1 MFTPLSAIEQQ
12 VGGGVAARELVRRAR
27 RDLAPQL
34 IELRH
39 ALLAAALLH
48 TMRAVFLLL
57 ALVAAASGLQL
68 AAAPRPAAAVA
79 TRRAAPLMAMPTIDD
94 AKNLSDDELNQE
106 IVNAQKVRCDRLAG
120 ASPPRRPRFAP
131 GVARGRLSGGG
142 ASPAAPPPQLRAFPP
157 SHDRSP
163 SPRRSCSSSARRSRR
178 GRTSNRTSSST
189 RSTASRSC
197 RAC

>member
-1 MFTPLSAIEQQ
+1 
-12 VGGGVAARELVRRAR
+12 
-27 RDLAPQL
+27 
-34 IELRH
+34 
-39 ALLAAALLH
+39 
-48 TMRAVFLLL
+48 MRAVFLLL

-131 GVARGRLSGGG
+131 GVARAPPQRRRRL
-142 ASPAAPPPQLRAFPP
+142 PPAPPPQLRASPH
-157 SHDRSP
+157 SHPLPLAAQELFELRKKVK
-163 SPRRSCSSSARRSRR
+163 
-178 GRTSNRTSSST
+178 T
-189 RSTASRSC
+189 RQDVKSHLFVHTKHRIAQLQSLLTQRQL
-197 RAC
+197 

>member
-1 MFTPLSAIEQQ
+1 
-12 VGGGVAARELVRRAR
+12 
-27 RDLAPQL
+27 
-34 IELRH
+34 
-39 ALLAAALLH
+39 
-48 TMRAVFLLL
+48 MRAVFLLL

-131 GVARGRLSGGG
+131 GVAR
-142 ASPAAPPPQLRAFPP
+142 APPRRRRRL
-157 SHDRSP
+157 
-163 SPRRSCSSSARRSRR
+163 PRSSSSPPAPRLPAFSRPLPLAAQELFELR
-178 GRTSNRTSSST
+178 KKVKT
-189 RSTASRSC
+189 RQDVKSHLFVHTKHRIAQLQSLLTQRQL
-197 RAC
+197 